1 MKILQICLT
10 TIFFFFSVT
19 TGYADWKIKD
29 GEELVY
35 SATWTGVPAGEIS
48 MDTVKIPRYGDEIY
62 EFRLKAETNSFW
74 SMVYRVRDKIHSRI
88 NLKEGRSYYY
98 YKDVRQGR
106 RHLEEKT
113 TINYDGLKIIHSKQ
127 NFSAKEKAHIKEH
140 KMDPEKHKLIL
151 DPLSMIYALRAI
163 DFSKLDQQSEKDKLK
178 FIVFAGKGLYDLE
191 FEVKK
196 EEKVNLK
203 AFEER
208 DVWLLEPSAAYKGG
222 IVDAGRLQIWLDK
235 KTGIPLK
242 LMFHIPVG
250 WATLELRECN
260 NSEIKKQVRKSFRRR
275 R

>member
-1 MKILQICLT
+1 M
-10 TIFFFFSVT
+10 FFSAHAS
-19 TGYADWKIKD
+19 YADWKIKD
-29 GEELVY
+29 GEKLVY
-35 SATWTGVPAGEIS
+35 AATWTGVPAGEIS
-48 MDTVKIPRYGDEIY
+48 MDTVKIPRYGDDIY

-74 SMVYRVRDKIHSRI
+74 SMVYRVRDTIHSRI
-88 NLKEGRSYYY
+88 NLKEQRSYYY

-127 NFSAKEKAHIKEH
+127 NFSAKEKAHIHEH
-140 KMDPEKHKLIL
+140 ELDPEKHQVIF
-151 DPLSMIYALRAI
+151 DPLSMIYALRAV
-163 DFSKLDQQSEKDKLK
+163 DFSKIDQQKEKDKLK
-178 FIVFAGKGLYDLE
+178 FVVFAGKGLYNLE

-196 EEKVNLK
+196 EEELDIKT
-203 AFEER
+203 FEKRE
-208 DVWLLEPSAAYKGG
+208 VWLLEPTAAYEGG

-235 KTGIPLK
+235 ETGIPLK

-260 NSEIKKQVRKSFRRR
+260 NLDIKKEVKRSFRRR